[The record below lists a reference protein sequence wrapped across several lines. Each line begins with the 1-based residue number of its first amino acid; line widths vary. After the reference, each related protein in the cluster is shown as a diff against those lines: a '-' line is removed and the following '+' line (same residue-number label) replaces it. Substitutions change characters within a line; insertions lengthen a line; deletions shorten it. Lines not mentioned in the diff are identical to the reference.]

1 MPDSS
6 TLFAIACACCA
17 LVSPLPTVAGEFSVN
32 PIRLELGASVR
43 SSSITVRNDGKQKLN
58 FQIEAREWT
67 QDESGKDQYG
77 PTRDLVFFP
86 KIMAVEA
93 EQESVIRVGIRNAV
107 LPTEKTY
114 RLFIEELPP
123 AQPAP
128 GVQLNVV
135 IRFGAPVFVQPLKPQ
150 DGLEIEALTLAGGA
164 LSFRARNTGNR
175 HQVIQ
180 GIQLRGYDD
189 AAREVYALSLADRYL
204 LAGSGKPYTAAIDAE
219 RCSKLAV
226 LEVDIKTDKSAAQRK
241 LGVTRAMCP

>member
-1 MPDSS
+1 MPDFSR
-6 TLFAIACACCA
+6 LLALACTCCA
-17 LVSPLPTVAGEFSVN
+17 LVGPSPTAAGEFSVN

-43 SSSITVRNDGKQKLN
+43 SSSITVRNDGKQKLT

-93 EQESVIRVGIRNAV
+93 EQEGVIRVGTRNAV
-107 LPTEKTY
+107 LPAEKTY

-123 AQPAP
+123 AEPAP

-135 IRFGAPVFVQPLKPQ
+135 IRFGAPVFVQPLKPH
-150 DGLEIEALTLAGGA
+150 DGVEIEALALAGGA

-189 AAREVYALSLADRYL
+189 AGREVYALALADRYL
-204 LAGSGKPYTAAIDAE
+204 LAGSGKPYTVAVDAD